1 MCLVV
6 HMQPT
11 PRLQVIT
18 RSTVELAVVLS
29 LSFVTVALALTWF
42 LHVPAQALVIGA
54 IVLASLAGFR
64 QPAARLA
71 PVAATRPSVHA

>member
-1 MCLVV
+1 M

-29 LSFVTVALALTWF
+29 LSFVTAALALSWF
-42 LHVPAQALVIGA
+42 LHVPAQALVIGT
-54 IVLASLAGFR
+54 IVLATAVGFR

-71 PVAATRPSVHA
+71 PVRTAPRPRVHA